1 MNYGLHFQQKQIKRA
16 FKYSVILFPG
26 PYNQPPT
33 VFKFKQVFKYASMQD
48 ASMHKELKVKLTKKS
63 FCNSVNQASNT
74 KTSRTKVV

>member
-26 PYNQPPT
+26 PYDQPPT
-33 VFKFKQVFKYASMQD
+33 VFKFKQVFKYASM
-48 ASMHKELKVKLTKKS
+48 HKEVKVKLTKKS

-74 KTSRTKVV
+74 KTSLTKIV